1 MEEQAKR
8 ERVTALGL
16 PRDVMLGDVLVSFV
30 GNREVWVGN
39 YRSLLLYTDT
49 QIKIQAKGCR
59 VKICGQGLRICCYTG
74 EEMRIRGRIC
84 TLEFLA

>member
-1 MEEQAKR
+1 MEEYAKR

-16 PRDVMLGDVLVSFV
+16 PKDVVLGEALVYFV
-30 GNREVWVGN
+30 GSGEVWVGN

-59 VKICGQGLRICCYTG
+59 IWICGQGLTIRSYTG
-74 EEMRIRGRIC
+74 EEMRICGQIR